1 MRYVRPRDILGQKST
16 SRAREPVEITLSEP
30 ALEAIEILLA
40 DWPERYC
47 FGQSVGR
54 SCKTTLSQ
62 SYTRS
67 FFSSIELD
75 VGAWPVQPE
84 DSRGEF

>member
-1 MRYVRPRDILGQKST
+1 MFGRGIFSGKSLLQE
-16 SRAREPVEITLSEP
+16 RESPWKITLSEP

-40 DWPERYC
+40 DWPERYS
-47 FGQSVGR
+47 FGQSVER
-54 SCKTTLSQ
+54 SCKTTLSR
-62 SYTRS
+62 SYTKS

-75 VGAWPVQPE
+75 VVAWPVQPE

>member
-1 MRYVRPRDILGQKST
+1 MFGRGIFSGKSLLQE
-16 SRAREPVEITLSEP
+16 RESPWKISEP

-40 DWPERYC
+40 DWPERYS

-54 SCKTTLSQ
+54 SCKTTLSR
-62 SYTRS
+62 SYTKS

-75 VGAWPVQPE
+75 VVAWPVQRE